1 MVLGALLAPAI
12 LATYSEVTPKRPV
25 GRAMV
30 MMAAATSIGP
40 LRMLWQSGNSIEGAI
55 TIISNPI
62 TLAFAWLAAA
72 SAWVVSE
79 GVSLV
84 GSEIDTIRSKRLK
97 DRLTTERSVL
107 EQEWG
112 D

>member
-1 MVLGALLAPAI
+1 MVMGALLAPAV
-12 LATYSEVTPKRPV
+12 LATYSEATPKRPV

-40 LRMLWQSGNSIEGAI
+40 LRTLWQSGNSIEGAV
-55 TIISNPI
+55 TIISDPA
-62 TLAFAWLAAA
+62 TLALAWLAAA
-72 SAWVVSE
+72 SGWVISE

-84 GSEIDTIRSKRLK
+84 GSEIDTIRSKRQK
-97 DRLTTERSVL
+97 DRLTVERSAL